1 MKSNPS
7 YVLIYFFFT
16 FHGQFLVLHLSLQF
30 QTVQKFVG
38 FLFLEIH
45 DSVKHLIDGV
55 QNVHVERTFVVFSLN
70 LGPFLCLGVEKVLT
84 YIIKSQN

>member
-38 FLFLEIH
+38 FFFLEIH

-55 QNVHVERTFVVFSLN
+55 QNVHVEGTFVVISLN

-84 YIIKSQN
+84 CIIKS